1 MSLTMNG
8 SESRKLHRYTLAA
21 IAVGITCLFLWMI
34 REFLIALLLA
44 ALLSGLFNGLYT
56 SLRTRLGGRRALAS
70 AITVAIVS
78 LLVVI
83 PVGGFFALVTTEA
96 LALIEAAQ
104 PWLQTQLDNRSELSR
119 RLLETDIG
127 QMLVPYQ
134 DQVLQHLTSAAGSAG
149 SLIASGISSLAQ
161 GTLSFV
167 LMLFVMLYAQF
178 FFLKDGK
185 TTLYKILYYLPLPP
199 EDENRMLEKFVSV
212 TRATIKGTL
221 VIGALQGALGGMAL
235 AAVGVK
241 GALVWG
247 TIIAV
252 LSVIPGLGP
261 PLVWMPVVVYL
272 ALVQRYTAAVL
283 LFGWCAGVVG
293 TIDNLLRPRLVGRD
307 TEMSDLMVLLSTL
320 GGIVLFGALGIIV
333 GPLVGALFITIWDL
347 YGAAFT
353 DVLPEPDLVPS
364 VLPRPP
370 SVPDNPWQAPWATP
384 APASQTPASTSERHA
399 AYDAP
404 PLPGNLVPRVPG
416 RVERARTSGA
426 DTTQESVETERDSQE
441 SVPPNETTLR

>member
-1 MSLTMNG
+1 
-8 SESRKLHRYTLAA
+8 
-21 IAVGITCLFLWMI
+21 
-34 REFLIALLLA
+34 
-44 ALLSGLFNGLYT
+44 
-56 SLRTRLGGRRALAS
+56 
-70 AITVAIVS
+70 
-78 LLVVI
+78 
-83 PVGGFFALVTTEA
+83 TTEA

-119 RLLETDIG
+119 RLLETEIG
-127 QMLVPYQ
+127 QLLVPYQ
-134 DQVLQHLTSAAGSAG
+134 DQILQHLTSAAGSAG

-221 VIGALQGALGGMAL
+221 VIGALQGALGGIAL

-241 GALVWG
+241 GAVVWG

-261 PLVWMPVVVYL
+261 TLVWVPVVVYL
-272 ALVQRYTAAVL
+272 ALVQRYTAAIL
-283 LFGWCAGVVG
+283 LFSWCAGVVG

-307 TEMSDLMVLLSTL
+307 TEMSDLMV
-320 GGIVLFGALGIIV
+320 
-333 GPLVGALFITIWDL
+333 
-347 YGAAFT
+347 
-353 DVLPEPDLVPS
+353 
-364 VLPRPP
+364 
-370 SVPDNPWQAPWATP
+370 
-384 APASQTPASTSERHA
+384 
-399 AYDAP
+399 
-404 PLPGNLVPRVPG
+404 
-416 RVERARTSGA
+416 
-426 DTTQESVETERDSQE
+426 
-441 SVPPNETTLR
+441 